1 MNIIDNNY
9 YENGAVHNDH
19 RKNISIELEAS
30 ADPSDILRK
39 ILGEDED
46 IAQYEVIDNEGEQQA
61 ATATRSC
68 IFTENMTDGNGKPV
82 DAVTQT
88 RKGIGCIDPS
98 KPVSLAI
105 LLRVAQEVGAVR
117 ADTGNTEFVRG
128 LVATGLMCADEE
140 GVKRLAAGMRQYVN
154 TLSMKHKLWANK
166 DKRELGETIFRAMR
180 NI

>member
-19 RKNISIELEAS
+19 RRNISIDAGA
-30 ADPSDILRK
+30 ADAAEILRR

-46 IAQYEVIDNEGEQQA
+46 FADYEVIGRQEEHEPAQGV
-61 ATATRSC
+61 RSRM
-68 IFTENMTDGNGKPV
+68 FTTNMTDGNGKPADSV
-82 DAVTQT
+82 CQT

-117 ADTGNTEFVRG
+117 ADTGNTTCG
-128 LVATGLMCADEE
+128 LYFLTAGTLGSLAQFPPLGTPLPVAPRQSGAHDSAQLMGGC
-140 GVKRLAAGMRQYVN
+140 L
-154 TLSMKHKLWANK
+154 L
-166 DKRELGETIFRAMR
+166 
-180 NI
+180 

>member
-19 RKNISIELEAS
+19 RRNISIDAGA
-30 ADPSDILRK
+30 ADAAEILRR

-46 IAQYEVIDNEGEQQA
+46 FADYEVIGRQEEHEPAQVV
-61 ATATRSC
+61 RSG
-68 IFTENMTDGNGKPV
+68 IFTENMTDGNGKPADSV
-82 DAVTQT
+82 CQT

-140 GVKRLAAGMRQYVN
+140 EVKRLAAGMRLSVN
-154 TLSMKHKLWANK
+154 KLSMKHKLWANK
-166 DKRELGETIFRAMR
+166 DKSELVETIFRAMR
-180 NI
+180 ND

>member
-19 RKNISIELEAS
+19 RRNISIDAGA
-30 ADPSDILRK
+30 ADAAEILRR

-46 IAQYEVIDNEGEQQA
+46 FADYEVIGRQEEHEPAQVV
-61 ATATRSC
+61 RSG
-68 IFTENMTDGNGKPV
+68 IFTENMTDVNGKPV

-128 LVATGLMCADEE
+128 LVATGLLCADEE
-140 GVKRLAAGMRQYVN
+140 EVKRLAAGMRLYVN

-180 NI
+180 NV

>member
-19 RKNISIELEAS
+19 RRNISIDAGA
-30 ADPSDILRK
+30 ADAAEILRR

-46 IAQYEVIDNEGEQQA
+46 FADYEVIGRQEEYEPAQEV
-61 ATATRSC
+61 RSRM
-68 IFTENMTDGNGKPV
+68 FTTNMTDGNGKPADSV
-82 DAVTQT
+82 CQT

-105 LLRVAQEVGAVR
+105 LLKVAQEVGAVR

-128 LVATGLMCADEE
+128 LVAAGLMHAAEDE
-140 GVKRLAAGMRQYVN
+140 VKRLAAGMRQYVN
-154 TLSMKHKLWANK
+154 TLSVKHKLWESK

>member
-19 RKNISIELEAS
+19 RRNISIDAGA
-30 ADPSDILRK
+30 ADAAEILRR

-46 IAQYEVIDNEGEQQA
+46 FADYEVIGRQEEHEPAQ
-61 ATATRSC
+61 ATRSG
-68 IFTENMTDGNGKPV
+68 IFTENMTDGNGNPV

-128 LVATGLMCADEE
+128 LVATGLMGADEE
-140 GVKRLAAGMRQYVN
+140 KVKRLAAGMRLYVN

-180 NI
+180 NV

>member
-19 RKNISIELEAS
+19 SRNISIDAGA
-30 ADPSDILRK
+30 ADAAEILRR

-46 IAQYEVIDNEGEQQA
+46 FADYEVIGRQEEHEPAQVV
-61 ATATRSC
+61 RSG
-68 IFTENMTDGNGKPV
+68 IFTENMTDGNGKPSDSV
-82 DAVTQT
+82 CQT

-117 ADTGNTEFVRG
+117 ADTGNTEFIRG
-128 LVATGLMCADEE
+128 LVATGLLCADEE
-140 GVKRLAAGMRQYVN
+140 EVKRLAAGMRLYVN

-180 NI
+180 NV

>member
-19 RKNISIELEAS
+19 RRNISVNVGS
-30 ADPSDILRK
+30 ADAADILRK

-46 IAQYEVIDNEGEQQA
+46 FADYEVIGKQDEHDSA
-61 ATATRSC
+61 PKTRSGV
-68 IFTENMTDGNGKPV
+68 FTTNMTDGNGKDV
-82 DAVTQT
+82 DSVGQT
-88 RKGIGCIDPS
+88 KKGLGCIDPS

-105 LLRVAQEVGAVR
+105 LLKVAQEVGTVR

-128 LVATGLMCADEE
+128 LVAAEILHADEE
-140 GVKRLAAGMRQYVN
+140 EVKRLAAGMRQYVN
-154 TLSMKHKLWANK
+154 TLSTKHKLWESK
-166 DKRELGETIFRAMR
+166 EKRELGETIFRAMR

>member
-9 YENGAVHNDH
+9 YENGAVHNDY
-19 RKNISIELEAS
+19 RRNISIDAGA
-30 ADPSDILRK
+30 ADAAEILRR

-46 IAQYEVIDNEGEQQA
+46 FADYEVIGRQEEHEPAQEV
-61 ATATRSC
+61 RSG

-88 RKGIGCIDPS
+88 RKGICCIDAS

-140 GVKRLAAGMRQYVN
+140 EVKRLAAGMRLYVN